1 MVILVAGV
9 IALSW
14 AWGSVMAMQK
24 NYELQQELDLKNRD
38 KLVAEIQYE
47 TLQYEQKYI
56 QSSEYQEIAA
66 RDKLGLVKPGEQV
79 LLFPD
84 DGTSESANSSES
96 NSSSTKTEDSNFSQW
111 VNFLFGGNANK

>member
-1 MVILVAGV
+1 MTLNNMVILVAGV

-38 KLVAEIQYE
+38 KLVAEIQYK

-66 RDKLGLVKPGEQV
+66 RDKLGLVKPGV
-79 LLFPD
+79 LLNRL
-84 DGTSESANSSES
+84 TV
-96 NSSSTKTEDSNFSQW
+96 
-111 VNFLFGGNANK
+111 VNLIALALKPKIATLVSG

>member
-47 TLQYEQKYI
+47 TYRGMEQSGQLAWLI
-56 QSSEYQEIAA
+56 
-66 RDKLGLVKPGEQV
+66 
-79 LLFPD
+79 
-84 DGTSESANSSES
+84 
-96 NSSSTKTEDSNFSQW
+96 TKRS
-111 VNFLFGGNANK
+111 